1 MPFNIQLSKICETHK
16 VSDVSFPVETG
27 KLTTT
32 TLRRRLLLRHVVVGL
47 ARLELATSSLS
58 GMRSNHL
65 SYRPLVFS
73 PRDPNP
79 QVVELIG
86 IEPTTS

>member
-1 MPFNIQLSKICETHK
+1 M
-16 VSDVSFPVETG
+16 
-27 KLTTT
+27 
-32 TLRRRLLLRHVVVGL
+32 VVGL
-47 ARLELATSSLS
+47 VRLELTTSSLS

-65 SYRPLVFS
+65 SYRPLDFTAG
-73 PRDPNP
+73 PNP